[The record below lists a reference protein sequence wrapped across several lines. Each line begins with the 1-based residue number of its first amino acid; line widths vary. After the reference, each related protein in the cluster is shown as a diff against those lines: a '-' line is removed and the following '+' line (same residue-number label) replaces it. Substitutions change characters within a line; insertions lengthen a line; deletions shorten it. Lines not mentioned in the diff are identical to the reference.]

1 MAEANKDYRKDYRT
15 IIDENFPDTMKIVIG
30 EQELLYKKRLWNI
43 YDEEKKA
50 SVRRGLRYG
59 ENPGQEAAM
68 YELVNGNLVLGE
80 CEFVTPKSQLVSGIS
95 DSDILQVGKHPSM
108 NNLTDADSAL
118 NILRHFPEK
127 PTAIIIKHNNP
138 SGVAS
143 RENLADAYKEAN
155 LADAVAAFGG
165 VAVFNASVD
174 METATEV
181 NKNYLEVVCA
191 PDFDDAALEEL
202 KKKKNLRIIRIGSI
216 KRLHEYAYRRHLDIK
231 PLIDGGLI
239 LQQSPLMKVRS
250 RDDLAVASCV
260 HEGKNYVV
268 KRQPTEEE
276 YKDLLFAW
284 KVQQGVTS
292 NSVIFAKG
300 EATVAIGTGEQDRVG
315 VAKIAAFKAYEK
327 YAARLSIEKFSTPY
341 WLLKNEGWKKEIDA
355 AVDKEKGSLKGAV
368 MSSDGFFPFRDTVDV
383 AAKYGIKAIV
393 QPGGSIRDW
402 ESIEACNQHGI
413 AMVFTGQRAFRH

>member
-1 MAEANKDYRKDYRT
+1 MATKDYKKDYKT
-15 IIDENFPDTMKIVIG
+15 IVGESFPDAIRIMVG
-30 EQELLYKKRLWNI
+30 EQELVYRKRLWAV

-50 SVRRGLRYG
+50 NVKRGLRYG

-68 YELVNGNLVLGE
+68 YELINGNLVLGE
-80 CEFVTPKSQLVSGIS
+80 CEYIKPGRQLVSGIS
-95 DSDILQVGKHPSM
+95 EDDILQIGKHPSM
-108 NNLTDADSAL
+108 NNLTDVDSAL
-118 NILRHFPEK
+118 NILRRFHEK

-138 SGVAS
+138 SGVAT
-143 RENLADAYKEAN
+143 REKLADAYKEAN

-165 VAVFNASVD
+165 VAVFNRTIDIKTAS
-174 METATEV
+174 EISR
-181 NKNYLEVVCA
+181 NYLEVVCA
-191 PDFDDAALEEL
+191 PDFEAAALEEL
-202 KKKKNLRIIRIGSI
+202 KKKKNLRIIRIGNI
-216 KRLHEYAYRRHLDIK
+216 RNLQKYAYSRHLDIK

-239 LQQSPLMKVRS
+239 LQQSPLMKIRS
-250 RDDLAVASCV
+250 KADLAVASSV
-260 HEGKNYVV
+260 HEGKEYAV
-268 KRQPTEEE
+268 KRQPTEDD

-292 NSVIFAKG
+292 NSVIFAKD

-327 YAARLSIEKFSTPY
+327 YAARLSIERFNTPY
-341 WLLKNEGWKKEIDA
+341 WLLQDEKKKKEIDA
-355 AVDKEKGSLKGAV
+355 AVDKEKGNLKGAV

-383 AAKYGIKAIV
+383 AAKYGVTAIV